1 MMVRRSFT
9 LALLCCIAFVVRAQE
24 AIEFK
29 QETLDNGL
37 QVIYAPLHQ
46 APVVH
51 VRVLYH
57 VGSRDERED
66 RQGFA
71 HMFEHMMFRGSAH
84 VKPEEHMKLVG
95 MVGGYSNA
103 FTSFDQT
110 VYHES
115 LPSNQLQ
122 MALWLEA
129 DRMSSF
135 KVSENIYKTERQ
147 VVAEEWRMGRNRP
160 YGTMIED
167 FLKTAFS
174 THSYRWTPI
183 GNMGDLQR
191 AAVSELQD
199 FFNKYYI
206 PNNAVLV
213 VAGDFQQD
221 QASKWVHDYFA
232 WIPRGA
238 EIVRNIPAEPPQVQE
253 RDAVS
258 PQRVP
263 LPQVVLGFKTPPYE
277 SDDHYALSLLGTV
290 MGGGASSRLEE
301 LLVNPQDAPCV
312 DVGSE
317 DMTLQDAGVF
327 FVFARLKQGRNPQ
340 EVIAKLKD
348 ALAVLREKGVT
359 EAELAKARMQVKM
372 SLLHGRET
380 AEELASQIGDE
391 ALFAGDP
398 NRVNTE
404 LAKIDKVTPAD
415 ALAVAQKYLQPQELT
430 ELTVMPDPLGK
441 AARAAATQAQ
451 QTKDA
456 PVVAATKPIVP
467 RVVDF
472 PKDYPTDPPI
482 AKAAPVPEFKKGVE
496 MPVDGLK
503 TIVMTDNRLPL
514 VNWALTIRRG
524 ADSETKNQKGL
535 NAIVAEMLRHG
546 TKEQT
551 YEELNTDLESRGI
564 TISVENQGDFTRV
577 SGECTTDQLDHAL
590 ERTRQ
595 VLLEPRWDADEF
607 ASVKDQEIN
616 NLLTEQETPDK
627 VAAQDLYAA
636 LFPGS
641 PQGMFATPKS
651 MQAITLDDVKKFYA
665 EYYKPNDAILVIAG
679 DVTAERGKELA
690 GKLLA
695 DWKPAEKL
703 PEVDYTQ
710 RPISSAQRIILVDRP
725 GAPGVSIFEGIRA
738 YDLHDPD
745 KFAGSLA
752 GQVLT
757 GSGIDSRLMKYVR
770 AEKGLVYGIF
780 GAFAPGRHSGEFE
793 IETETRPEAT
803 AETIEAAMHVIN
815 GMRDADVTGAELTE
829 SKLRVAGKMV
839 MGMQTIQDQANTRTD
854 GILNGYPIDYYDRY
868 PSKLAE
874 VSAAQVRDVMNKY
887 VKPAGFTIVVV
898 GPAAQIKPQL
908 DKLGTVEVR
917 PMPSLREGNSTSKPS
932 DEMLKPAGG

>member
-37 QVIYAPLHQ
+37 QVIYVPLHQ

-380 AEELASQIGDE
+380 
-391 ALFAGDP
+391 
-398 NRVNTE
+398 
-404 LAKIDKVTPAD
+404 KIF
-415 ALAVAQKYLQPQELT
+415 
-430 ELTVMPDPLGK
+430 
-441 AARAAATQAQ
+441 AAAG
-451 QTKDA
+451 
-456 PVVAATKPIVP
+456 
-467 RVVDF
+467 
-472 PKDYPTDPPI
+472 TD
-482 AKAAPVPEFKKGVE
+482 
-496 MPVDGLK
+496 
-503 TIVMTDNRLPL
+503 
-514 VNWALTIRRG
+514 G
-524 ADSETKNQKGL
+524 ADGDARSARQSSASGGDASTANQRRPCRG
-535 NAIVAEMLRHG
+535 G
-546 TKEQT
+546 DQT
-551 YEELNTDLESRGI
+551 D
-564 TISVENQGDFTRV
+564 
-577 SGECTTDQLDHAL
+577 C
-590 ERTRQ
+590 
-595 VLLEPRWDADEF
+595 
-607 ASVKDQEIN
+607 
-616 NLLTEQETPDK
+616 
-627 VAAQDLYAA
+627 AACGR
-636 LFPGS
+636 F
-641 PQGMFATPKS
+641 PQGLS
-651 MQAITLDDVKKFYA
+651 D
-665 EYYKPNDAILVIAG
+665 
-679 DVTAERGKELA
+679 RS
-690 GKLLA
+690 A
-695 DWKPAEKL
+695 DRQSR
-703 PEVDYTQ
+703 T
-710 RPISSAQRIILVDRP
+710 S
-725 GAPGVSIFEGIRA
+725 
-738 YDLHDPD
+738 
-745 KFAGSLA
+745 
-752 GQVLT
+752 
-757 GSGIDSRLMKYVR
+757 SGIQERR
-770 AEKGLVYGIF
+770 
-780 GAFAPGRHSGEFE
+780 
-793 IETETRPEAT
+793 
-803 AETIEAAMHVIN
+803 
-815 GMRDADVTGAELTE
+815 RDAGRWLENH
-829 SKLRVAGKMV
+829 RH
-839 MGMQTIQDQANTRTD
+839 
-854 GILNGYPIDYYDRY
+854 DRQ
-868 PSKLAE
+868 P
-874 VSAAQVRDVMNKY
+874 
-887 VKPAGFTIVVV
+887 
-898 GPAAQIKPQL
+898 PAAGE
-908 DKLGTVEVR
+908 LGADHPPR
-917 PMPSLREGNSTSKPS
+917 R
-932 DEMLKPAGG
+932 